1 MEKFNYPIFKTKIE
15 GKMQAFALEDPAER
29 KKYFEYKAGEEIEKI
44 REFLRHGSFV
54 ASLLG
59 PKNSG
64 MGTYSK
70 LFAEA
75 VGADRIFHLSVGDV
89 VRNVHEKVKSEE
101 EKQNLK
107 AFLNEHYRGPI
118 SVDDAMKALFERD
131 TKTLLPD
138 EFILALLK
146 REMKNS
152 GNKAIFV
159 DGFPRNLDQVS
170 YSIYFRS
177 LMDYQD
183 NPDFFVFIDVP
194 ENIIS
199 ERIKARVICPKC
211 NVPRSL
217 KLLKTKEVG
226 YDEAKKEF
234 YLICDNPGCD
244 GARMVPKE
252 GDEFGIEPIRARIE
266 MDKKIMRMLM
276 DMHGISKIY
285 LRNAVPVSVAKD
297 YIDDYEITPMYRYE
311 RDEKSGKIST
321 FTVPWTVNDD
331 EKELCYSLLPAGVVT
346 GLIKQI
352 SSTLGL

>member
-1 MEKFNYPIFKTKIE
+1 MEQFNYPIFKTKVD
-15 GKMQAFALEDPAER
+15 GKTQTFALEDPAER

-44 REFLRHGSFV
+44 REFLRHGSFL
-54 ASLLG
+54 AFLLG

-64 MGTYSK
+64 KGTYSK
-70 LFAEA
+70 LFSDAI
-75 VGADRIFHLSVGDV
+75 GADKIYHLSVGDV

-101 EKQNLK
+101 EKKSLRE
-107 AFLNEHYRGPI
+107 FLDANYRGSI

-194 ENIIS
+194 ENIIG

-234 YLICDNPGCD
+234 YLICDNPECG

-252 GDEFGIEPIRARIE
+252 GDEFGIEPIRARID
-266 MDKKIMRMLM
+266 MDKKVMRMLM

-285 LRNAVPVSVAKD
+285 LRNAVPVNVAKD

-311 RDEKSGKIST
+311 RDEKTSKIST

-331 EKELCYSLLPAGVVT
+331 SGEPSYSLLPAAVVT
-346 GLIKQI
+346 GLLKQI
-352 SSTLGL
+352 SSALGL